1 MLVNVKNNEIV
12 TFKTQL
18 KLKLAALTVEDC
30 KNCPQLA
37 KYFRNGNT
45 HLDRFHIPEISAER
59 YAEIAQT
66 FKRTSR
72 FNEANLKLETAT
84 DYYVRKA
91 RVQALAEE
99 LGVKPSFIDLTD
111 YSWDENWYTIYST
124 MRQADAI
131 DDAWREN
138 EDDYREWSAN
148 KIYIELDA
156 KHNAMDYELWNN
168 LHSFCYNAIVN
179 RKAMLFTKVDKC
191 LGFLNS
197 LIEYTNG
204 FSENVTGAQ
213 IAIMQSYMDF
223 FMELLANEEAVEWL
237 KATNDVEVFGKNEE
251 LHNDYVETYRGM
263 LRSLVR
269 GGSLEDF
276 RYSLSKVEDPYLDE
290 ILADL
295 EDELLSEAYLSNES
309 EEDEDF

>member
-1 MLVNVKNNEIV
+1 MLVNVKNNEV
-12 TFKTQL
+12 ATFRTQL

-30 KNCPQLA
+30 EKCPQLV

-45 HLDRFHIPEISAER
+45 SLDRFHIPEISAER
-59 YAEIAQT
+59 YAEIAKT
-66 FKRTSR
+66 FNRTSR

-84 DYYVRKA
+84 EYYIKKA
-91 RVQALAEE
+91 RVQALADE

-111 YSWDENWYTIYST
+111 YTWDENWYTVYST

-148 KIYIELDA
+148 KIYIELEA
-156 KHNAMDYELWNN
+156 KHNAMDYELFDT
-168 LHSFCYNAIVN
+168 LHRFCYNAIIN
-179 RKAMLFTKVDKC
+179 RKAMLFTKIDKC
-191 LGFLNS
+191 LGFLSS

-213 IAIMQSYMDF
+213 IAIMRSYMDF
-223 FMELLANEEAVEWL
+223 FTELLANEEAVEWL
-237 KATNDVEVFGKNEE
+237 KTTNDVEVFGKNEE

-276 RYSLSKVEDPYLDE
+276 RVSMSKAEDPYLDE

-295 EDELLSEAYLSNES
+295 EYELLSEAYLKDEG
-309 EEDEDF
+309 EEDIEF

>member
-1 MLVNVKNNEIV
+1 MLVNVKNNVV
-12 TFKTQL
+12 TYKEQL
-18 KLKLAALTVEDC
+18 KLKIASLTLKDC
-30 KNCPQLA
+30 EVCPQIR

-45 HLDRFHIPEISAER
+45 DLDRFHIPEISAEK
-59 YAEIAQT
+59 YAEIAKS

-84 DYYVRKA
+84 DYYIKKA
-91 RVQALAEE
+91 RVQALADE

-111 YSWDENWYTIYST
+111 YTWNEDWYTVFNT
-124 MRQADAI
+124 MRQADVI

-148 KIYIELDA
+148 KIYLELDA
-156 KHNAMDYELWNN
+156 KHSAMDYELFDT
-168 LHSFCYNAIVN
+168 LHKFCYNAIIS
-179 RKAMLFTKVDKC
+179 RKAMLLCKVDKC

-197 LIEYTNG
+197 LIDYTNG

-213 IAIMQSYMDF
+213 IGIMKSYLNF
-223 FMELLANEEAVEWL
+223 FTELLENEEARAWIE
-237 KATNDVEVFGKNEE
+237 ATNDIEVFGNNEA

-263 LRSLVR
+263 LRGLVR

-276 RYSLSKVEDPYLDE
+276 RSSLSHIEDPYLDE
-290 ILADL
+290 ILADVDN
-295 EDELLSEAYLSNES
+295 EVLSDAYLKDVEA
-309 EEDEDF
+309 